1 METLKK
7 EIRSLKAQ
15 LKYKEG
21 ARRAGFAMF
30 YAEEERNFN
39 MMFSH
44 ENKMRTILKNAV
56 GENSIP
62 KHIENEL
69 KELYEETKKVI
80 ECPICLDIINREDLT
95 LSSCGHKYHKECYK
109 ELLEKD
115 GKCAMCRRKIYA
127 KKD

>member
-80 ECPICLDIINREDLT
+80 ECPICLDIINRE
-95 LSSCGHKYHKECYK
+95 G
-109 ELLEKD
+109 
-115 GKCAMCRRKIYA
+115 
-127 KKD
+127 